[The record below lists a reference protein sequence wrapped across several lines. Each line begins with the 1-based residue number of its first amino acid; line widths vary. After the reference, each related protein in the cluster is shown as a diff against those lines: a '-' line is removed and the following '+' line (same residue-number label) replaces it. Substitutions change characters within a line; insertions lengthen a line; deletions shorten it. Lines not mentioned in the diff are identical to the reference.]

1 MSGLAIVS
9 SNATAVAVGAVFG
22 ALSRYQVGEM
32 AGAWIAKD
40 PVKRAH
46 LQGLHTAGINIAG
59 SFALG
64 SLAGIPTFTA
74 ATSSS
79 SSPLTSSSSST
90 TAAAA
95 SKKTP
100 QFWNQLQ
107 GLSPRTK
114 LLLGVGFCGSFTT
127 FSTFSVDVAKWMAE
141 GQLGKAGGYVLA
153 NNVGG
158 IMAAA
163 AGTYPFKVLVTM
175 RETENVWI
183 NTLVPPE

>member
-1 MSGLAIVS
+1 MSGLAVVS

-64 SLAGIPTFTA
+64 SLAGIPTFTT
-74 ATSSS
+74 AT
-79 SSPLTSSSSST
+79 TTTSSSST
-90 TAAAA
+90 TATV

-100 QFWNQLQ
+100 QLLNQLQ
-107 GLSPRTK
+107 GISPRTK

-158 IMAAA
+158 IVAAA
-163 AGTYPFKVLVTM
+163 AGMSVSDFL
-175 RETENVWI
+175 
-183 NTLVPPE
+183 

>member
-1 MSGLAIVS
+1 MSGLAVVS

-40 PVKRAH
+40 HVKRAH

-64 SLAGIPTFTA
+64 SLAGIPTFTT
-74 ATSSS
+74 ATA
-79 SSPLTSSSSST
+79 TTSSSST
-90 TAAAA
+90 TAAA

-100 QFWNQLQ
+100 QFLNQLQ

-158 IMAAA
+158 IVAAA
-163 AGTYPFKVLVTM
+163 AGMSVSDFL
-175 RETENVWI
+175 
-183 NTLVPPE
+183 